1 MAKKKTQEQFEKEV
15 HEKYPQIQ
23 IRGKYNG
30 SNERVNVHCNIDEY
44 DWDAYPNNLLTY
56 GCPCCNGRV
65 ITTQSFKN
73 EIAKLHPEVE
83 IIGEWNGID
92 APISCRCKECN
103 FEWNYKPHSIRTTGC
118 PRCNGSVTRKWTHE
132 EYVEKINELFD
143 GNIVVLG
150 HYKNMNTK
158 ILHKCNK
165 HNYEYMMNPIHA
177 LRRQGCKLCG
187 YEITSEKR
195 TKPLDVFL
203 KQLHEKRGNE
213 YSYISGYINSSTN
226 ATFRHN
232 MADGTYHDFVM
243 TPNSMISSKYNC
255 PCCSGYQVYKGYN
268 DFNTK
273 RPELAQYLVDYQ
285 DGYKYTEWSSEELE
299 WKCPSCGNIMKKKIS
314 YISKYGV
321 TCPRCDDGYSYPNK
335 FIYNSL
341 LQIENQLDFLDR
353 EYRPDWCKYKYKD
366 KNCYGIY
373 DIYFEK
379 NNKKFVIEMDGGLGH
394 GNRSYTNSK
403 TNRDELI
410 FRDKEKDRLASEH
423 DIKVIRIDCNYETND
438 RYQFILNNILKSEL
452 SNILDLSK
460 VDFNQSNT
468 QSQQSL
474 FIKAVELWNLGES
487 ISQIK
492 SELHIHE
499 STVTSYLKSALKYN
513 MCDYSVKESRR
524 RSYSNAVVCITTGKE
539 FKAIVDG
546 AKYYNI
552 DPGDISKCCRRTS
565 TFGGWYNGQKM
576 IWMYKKDYDKY
587 PKDKLS
593 EYIPKENDNYTKI
606 VCLNTGEVFDGLIYA
621 AEKYHMKKG
630 NGISACCKGRYHFA
644 GKDDNGVP
652 LVWRYL
658 SDYKNMNQAEIDS
671 LINYKPEG
679 KKQVICLNT
688 KDIFDNAITACRWC
702 GLESKLPIQR
712 VCRGETQ
719 TAGIHPLTKEKLSWM
734 YYKDYKEFLERQVNT
749 SSPILLERKE
759 VTVIGNSERIC
770 NENDSCTS

>member
-1 MAKKKTQEQFEKEV
+1 MAKKKTQEQFEKEI

-44 DWDAYPNNLLTY
+44 DWNAYPNNLLTY

-92 APISCRCKECN
+92 TPISCRCKECN

-203 KQLHEKRGNE
+203 RQLHEKRGNE
-213 YSYISGYINSSTN
+213 YSYISGYVNSSTN

-273 RPELAQYLVDYQ
+273 RPELEQYLVNYQ

-423 DIKVIRIDCNYETND
+423 NIKVIRIDCNYETND

-460 VDFNQSNT
+460 VNFNQSNT

-474 FIKAVELWNLGES
+474 FIKAVELWNLGEN

-524 RSYSNAVVCITTGKE
+524 RSYSNAVVCITTGKG

-576 IWMYKKDYDKY
+576 IWMYKKDYDEY

-630 NGISACCKGRYHFA
+630 SGISACCKGRYHFA
-644 GKDDNGVP
+644 GKDDNGIP

-658 SDYKNMNQAEIDS
+658 SDYKNMNQDEIDS
-671 LINYKPEG
+671 LINYKLEG

-688 KDIFDNAITACRWC
+688 KDVFDNALVACKWC

-712 VCRGETQ
+712 VCRGETK
-719 TAGIHPLTKEKLSWM
+719 TAGMHPLTKEKLSWM
-734 YYKDYKEFLERQVNT
+734 YYKDYKEIFGEA
-749 SSPILLERKE
+749 S
-759 VTVIGNSERIC
+759 
-770 NENDSCTS
+770 

>member
-1 MAKKKTQEQFEKEV
+1 MAKKKTQEQFEKEI

-44 DWDAYPNNLLTY
+44 DWNAYPNNLLTY

-92 APISCRCKECN
+92 TPISCRCKECN

-273 RPELAQYLVDYQ
+273 RPELEQYLVDYQ

-341 LQIENQLDFLDR
+341 LQIENQLDVLDR

-423 DIKVIRIDCNYETND
+423 NIKVIRIDCNYETND

-474 FIKAVELWNLGES
+474 FIKAVELWNLGEN

-499 STVTSYLKSALKYN
+499 STITSYLKSALKYN

-593 EYIPKENDNYTKI
+593 GYIPKENDNYTKI

-630 NGISACCKGRYHFA
+630 SGISACCKGRYHFA
-644 GKDDNGVP
+644 GKDDNGIP

-658 SDYKNMNQAEIDS
+658 SDYKNMNQDEIDS
-671 LINYKPEG
+671 LINYKLEG

-688 KDIFDNAITACRWC
+688 KDVFDNALVACKWC

-712 VCRGETQ
+712 VCRGETK
-719 TAGIHPLTKEKLSWM
+719 TAGMHPSTKEKLSWM
-734 YYKDYKEFLERQVNT
+734 YYKDYKEIFGEA
-749 SSPILLERKE
+749 S
-759 VTVIGNSERIC
+759 
-770 NENDSCTS
+770 

>member
-1 MAKKKTQEQFEKEV
+1 MAKKKTQEQFEKEI

-44 DWDAYPNNLLTY
+44 DWNAYPNNLLTY

-92 APISCRCKECN
+92 TPISCRCKECN

-150 HYKNMNTK
+150 YYKNMNTK

-203 KQLHEKRGNE
+203 QQLHEKRGNE
-213 YSYISGYINSSTN
+213 YSYISGYVNSSTN

-273 RPELAQYLVDYQ
+273 RPELAQYLVNYQ

-314 YISKYGV
+314 YVSKYGV

-423 DIKVIRIDCNYETND
+423 NIKVIRIDCNYETND

-460 VDFNQSNT
+460 VNFNQSNT

-474 FIKAVELWNLGES
+474 FIKAVELWNLGEN

-499 STVTSYLKSALKYN
+499 STVTSYIKSALKYN

-576 IWMYKKDYDKY
+576 IWMYKKDYDEY

-630 NGISACCKGRYHFA
+630 SGISACCKGRYHFA
-644 GKDDNGVP
+644 GKDDNGIP

-658 SDYKNMNQAEIDS
+658 SDYKNMNQDEIDS
-671 LINYKPEG
+671 LINYKLEG

-688 KDIFDNAITACRWC
+688 KDVFDNALVACKWC

-712 VCRGETQ
+712 VCRGETK
-719 TAGIHPLTKEKLSWM
+719 TAGMHPLTKEKLSWM
-734 YYKDYKEFLERQVNT
+734 YYKDYKEIFGEA
-749 SSPILLERKE
+749 S
-759 VTVIGNSERIC
+759 
-770 NENDSCTS
+770 